1 MSSPQSSH
9 SEIVSEP
16 ATVSHV
22 DTACTLAA
30 DLLTAARTARTPIEK
45 SEAQKMTRLL
55 SDSAGK
61 ELTFHLADEVFRPP
75 TAKAQ
80 ARVFRQLIARHGI
93 PAYLKPHQK
102 IMMRVGVLA
111 SHLCPKLVMPAV
123 TAQIR
128 RDSKRVIL
136 SREEG
141 KLARYFD
148 SRDRVNLNLLGEAI
162 LGEEEAEKRLQ
173 ENLTLL
179 AKPECTYLSVKISA
193 IFSQINL
200 LDEEGT
206 LTAIQERLRKLY
218 RTGKFINLDM
228 EEYRDLHL
236 TYEVFKRTLSE
247 PEFENL
253 EAGIVLQAYLPDSFS
268 VLKDLT
274 TWAKKRKTSIKIRI
288 VKGANLAMEKVEASL
303 HDWPQAPYSEKVDV
317 DANFK
322 RMLHYACRPE
332 NTKAVRIGVASHNL
346 FDIAYALLL
355 RARHGVKDRVELEM
369 LEGMSNDQARVL
381 EQRDSPVLFYSP
393 IVREKDF
400 HSAIAYL
407 VRRLDENTSPE
418 NFLPHVFS
426 MTPGDPEWQEQEKR
440 FRESCERID
449 SASSTPNRQQNRSLP
464 PQSFGSGFRNSP
476 DTDWILPA
484 NRIWLS
490 REIQDFKPDSPPPC
504 PQLDEVL
511 QIATSSNW
519 SQSSPADRA
528 DLLYRVAEQLES
540 ARGRLIAVMRQEAE
554 KRPFE
559 ADVEVSEAVDFANY
573 YGKQILEEGFV
584 DGSKANPLGPIVITP
599 PWNFPC
605 AIPCGGILAALAAG
619 NPVIIKPAPET
630 VLTAW
635 EMVKCLWQAGVSK
648 DALQFFPC
656 PDNEVGQGLIMAP
669 EVKGVILTG
678 ASETAEL
685 FKSWRPDLALFA
697 ETSGKN
703 ALIITNTADTDLAIK
718 DLVHSAFGHAGQ
730 KCSAASLA
738 LIESSLYDSP
748 RFLEQLRDAAASLHV
763 GPADDPASFVTPL
776 ISEPSPH
783 LLRGLTQLDAGESWL
798 LEPRQLG
805 PTLWSPGIRLGVR
818 PNSWIHRTELFGPV
832 LALIRIDNLDDA
844 LRIQNSSDFGLTGGI
859 HSLDPDEISRWRE
872 KVEVGNAY
880 INRAITG
887 AIVQR
892 QPFGGWK
899 RSSVGPGAKAGGP
912 NYLTQFS
919 IWKEDSLPTCQSD
932 PTVKVNQL
940 LETLGND
947 PRLLAAA
954 RSYAYWWQREF
965 SREHEFEPLL
975 GQSNHFRYLPAPEV
989 VSSNPSPLMQ
999 IAAATVGT
1007 KIATQSSHPLAK
1019 TLTHKPLANG
1029 RLELLHYLHEQSI
1042 SETTHRHGR
1051 TPTPDASE

>member
-1 MSSPQSSH
+1 MSSQP
-9 SEIVSEP
+9 EINSDP
-16 ATVSHV
+16 STI

-30 DLLTAARTARTPIEK
+30 ELLTAARAARTPIEK
-45 SEAQKMTRLL
+45 SEALKMTRLL

-102 IMMRVGVLA
+102 IMMRVGALA
-111 SHLCPKLVMPAV
+111 SHLFPMLVMPAV

-128 RDSKRVIL
+128 RDSQRVIL
-136 SREEG
+136 SREDN
-141 KLARYFD
+141 KLTRYFH
-148 SRDRVNLNLLGEAI
+148 SRNRVNLNLLGEAI

-179 AKPECTYLSVKISA
+179 AKPECTYLSVKISS

-206 LTAIQERLRKLY
+206 LAAIQERLRKLY

-236 TYEVFKRTLSE
+236 TCEVFKRTLSE
-247 PEFENL
+247 SEFENL

-268 VLKDLT
+268 VLKELT
-274 TWAKKRKTSIKIRI
+274 AWAKTRKASIKIRI

-303 HDWPQAPYSEKVDV
+303 HDWPQAPYSDKADV

-322 RMLHYACRPE
+322 RMLHFACHPE
-332 NTKAVRIGVASHNL
+332 NTAAVRIGVASHNL

-355 RARHGVKDRVELEM
+355 RSRHGVEDRVELEM

-381 EQRDSPVLFYSP
+381 EKRDSPVLFYSP

-426 MTPGDPEWQEQEKR
+426 MTPGDPDWQEQEQR
-440 FRESCERID
+440 FRDSCERMN
-449 SASSTPNRQQNRSLP
+449 SAPDKPNRQQNRDLP
-464 PQSFGSGFRNSP
+464 PQSSDSNFRNSP
-476 DTDWILPA
+476 DTDWVLPT
-484 NRIWLS
+484 NRNWLS
-490 REIQDFKPDSPPPC
+490 KEIHNFQPEVPPPC

-519 SQSSPADRA
+519 PQSAPAERA
-528 DLLYRVAEQLES
+528 DLLYRVADQLES
-540 ARGRLIAVMRQEAE
+540 ARGRLIAVMRHEAE

-573 YGKQILEEGFV
+573 YGEKISDEGFL
-584 DGSKANPLGPIVITP
+584 DGSTPTPLGPIVITP

-605 AIPCGGILAALAAG
+605 AIPCGGILASLATG

-630 VLTAW
+630 ILTAW
-635 EMVKCLWQAGVSK
+635 EMVKCLWQAGIPK

-656 PDNEVGQGLIMAP
+656 PDNEVGQGLIIAP

-685 FKSWRPDLALFA
+685 FKSWRPNLSLFA

-703 ALIITNTADTDLAIK
+703 ALIITATADTDLAIK

-763 GPADDPASFVTPL
+763 GQANDPAAFVTPL

-783 LLRGLTQLDAGESWL
+783 LLRGLTQLDDGESWL

-805 PTLWSPGIRLGVR
+805 PTLWSPGIRLGVK
-818 PNSWIHRTELFGPV
+818 PGSWIHRTELFGPV
-832 LALIRIDNLDDA
+832 LAIIRIKNLKEG
-844 LRIQNSSDFGLTGGI
+844 LQIQNSSDFGLTGGI
-859 HSLDPDEISRWRE
+859 HSLDPDEISHWRE
-872 KVEVGNAY
+872 NVEVGNAY
-880 INRAITG
+880 ISRAITG

-899 RSSVGPGAKAGGP
+899 RSSVGPGGKAGGP

-919 IWKEDSLPTCQSD
+919 TWKEDSLPTHQAEPSAD
-932 PTVKVNQL
+932 VNKL
-940 LETLGND
+940 LDTFEND

-954 RSYAYWWQREF
+954 RSFAYWWEKEF

-975 GQSNHFRYLPAPEV
+975 GQSNHFRYRPAPEV
-989 VSSNPSPLMQ
+989 VASNPSPLIQ
-999 IAAATVGT
+999 IAATTVGT
-1007 KIATQSSHPLAK
+1007 KIVSQSAHPLAK
-1019 TLTHKPLANG
+1019 KLTHKPLANG
-1029 RLELLHYLHEQSI
+1029 RLELLRYLHEQSI

-1051 TPTPDASE
+1051 VSS